1 MLHVQG
7 LTRVKEVTANEMLAR
22 ASWRDYYTLC
32 KPRVVLLMLLTAY
45 VGMQLATPGSLPW
58 LKVLFGLLGI
68 GLMAS
73 AAAVINHLVDSRIDA
88 LMARTK
94 YRPIPAGKISTEKA
108 IIFSIILGLIGFII
122 LLFLVNMLTAM
133 LTFFTLVGYAIIYTM
148 YLKRNTPQNIVLG
161 GLAGA
166 MPPML
171 GWTAISGSFDP
182 NSLLLVAIIF
192 IWTPP
197 HFWAL
202 AIFRHTEYAKVE
214 NIPMLPITHGIEY
227 TKTQV
232 LLYTGLLLV
241 VGWLPYIVGSSGII
255 YFVGSTV
262 LGAIFLYYAIRLRLS
277 PDVRWGQRT
286 FRYSIVYLALLFIV
300 LLVDHAV
307 YYQIGV

>member
-1 MLHVQG
+1 MTV
-7 LTRVKEVTANEMLAR
+7 NEML
-22 ASWRDYYTLC
+22 STSTWRDYYTLC

-45 VGMQLATPGSLPW
+45 VGMQLAAPGKLPW
-58 LKVLFGLLGI
+58 LTVFFGLLGI

-73 AAAVINHLVDSRIDA
+73 AAAVVNHLVDYRIDA
-88 LMARTK
+88 IMARTK
-94 YRPIPAGKISTEKA
+94 YRPIPAGKITATKA
-108 IIFSIILGLIGFII
+108 IIFAAILGLIGFII
-122 LLFLVNMLTAM
+122 LLLLVNTLTAL
-133 LTFFTLVGYAIIYTM
+133 LTFFTLLGYAVIYTM

-227 TKTQV
+227 TKTHV

-241 VGWLPYIVGSSGII
+241 VGWLPYIVGASGII
-255 YFVGSTV
+255 YFIGSTI
-262 LGAIFLYYAIRLRLS
+262 LGVIFLYYAIRLKLS
-277 PDVRWGQRT
+277 SDVRWGQRT

-300 LLVDHAV
+300 LLVDHV
-307 YYQIGV
+307 IYYQVGV